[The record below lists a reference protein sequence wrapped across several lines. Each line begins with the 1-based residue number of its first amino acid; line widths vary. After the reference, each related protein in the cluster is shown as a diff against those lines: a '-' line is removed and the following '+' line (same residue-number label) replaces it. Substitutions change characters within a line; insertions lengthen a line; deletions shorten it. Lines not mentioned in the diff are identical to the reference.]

1 MPPNVKGSEKMNKSA
16 VIMEDD
22 KMTTIVMKNG
32 CGTKTVSTKD
42 GITISAI
49 GDQPIKVYMQ
59 DLVNL

>member
-1 MPPNVKGSEKMNKSA
+1 MNKSA

-32 CGTKTVSTKD
+32 CGSKTVSTKD

-49 GDQPIKVYMQ
+49 GNKPIKVYVQ
-59 DLVNL
+59 DLLDL